1 MCKEAW
7 WLVEQSTLR
16 VFHRINGT
24 SIMAEFIDGKEESVE
39 TKNSI
44 SPPQVAKRSNIRLG
58 TNVSYIHDSIRGR
71 GSSLTHAEY
80 SHLHLSQRQ
89 QYLYNS
95 PYHIPLIE
103 ESAPIPENT
112 IYEADRPGTPAL
124 GDKGNLI
131 VDDAPSRLYRN
142 SLGDDDSTYEDSAR
156 YHRDNYTLDRHLSGG
171 LPGDPNLVF
180 PPTTAPPTSPSQ
192 LYALLLQRNIRP
204 TEYPISEPRPRAS
217 VPNHLEW
224 SSNIYQSRILQQNDY
239 RRDLRDYRERERL
252 SYGRIYNNTRPRYD
266 HYSHVDRRPFLNQ
279 NYTRLPYNMVR
290 IKNSN
295 DDDKESNSMN
305 GFTEDDEGNHEC
317 HDLRHS
323 TAPGLDLPTASV
335 DEFHQNGTL
344 PMGAADGPEPNGMP
358 SLGTIY
364 QGEWPMH
371 RALWMSGP
379 SSIGEKDPLDGFG
392 GDDTESIMSFSSSTA
407 TMSARRPHTHQLGT
421 KVEMVYSLL
430 SMLGSCNKEDM
441 SRTLLEMSSNQ
452 DSCIAMRQ
460 SGCLPLLI
468 QLLHGS
474 EGDQLLSEQRSSEN
488 VKWAVREARRR
499 ASQAL
504 HNIVHAHPDD
514 RRGRREARV
523 LRLLEQIRDYS
534 DFLRDLDSSNVD
546 FSHNEN
552 LDLHPGPAI
561 AALMKLSF
569 DEEHRHAMCQLE
581 VAETENVMRN
591 HGDGHGR
598 STTPQENP
606 YVSLISKGGLQAI
619 AELIQADHEVH
630 GNTSDQFCV
639 TVRRYAGMALTNL
652 TFGDGTNKA
661 LLCSMKPFM
670 QALVAQLHSPNE
682 DLRQVTASVLRN
694 LSWRADASSKQILR
708 EVGVV
713 TTLMKAA
720 MEAMKESTLKSIL
733 SALWNL
739 SAHCS
744 MNKADICEVD
754 GALEFLVSTL
764 TYKSSSSTLSIIE
777 NGGGILRNISSHI
790 AVQEE
795 YRVILRKH
803 KCLQTLLSHLKSPSL
818 TIVSNAC
825 GTLWN
830 LSARCPED
838 QQMLWEMGAVG
849 MLRNL
854 IHSKH
859 KMISMGSS
867 AALKNLLAAKPEGV
881 GLGLGSHSENGHHL
895 NGGLSNMPSLL
906 VRKQRA
912 LAADLDE
919 NLAETCDNIDSPKT
933 SPTPGGEFN
942 KKFTYEMNG
951 VDRKPQYLSYLPG
964 RMYHSINGHVGSPVR
979 VPRSESKDSLGS
991 SRSEPPHYKAQRE
1004 RFRIF
1009 VNNNRSIPMDCK
1021 IVQEK
1026 PAEWKEK
1033 TNLPFEG
1040 NSNVV
1045 LQMFRHLQSSNNST
1059 LSADIQTNGHAELSS
1074 GEEKPAVRPNSL
1086 PPPRKGYIRN
1096 NRLSEKNLY
1105 HNGLHHSNGTNGF
1118 EATEMNGHNP
1128 EPIHSSHNQINDTD
1142 FNELLEIPGNK
1153 RTFPNSKQD
1162 FGLLSG
1168 KAQSDIWRINT
1179 VHNQQDGIRGID
1191 QRDMFKNVVMRP
1203 KKTSD
1208 TLSSS
1213 ATTLGKEVASDDQSV
1228 DQTPLVIS
1236 RCSSLS
1242 SLTSCFQHS
1251 ARSSWVSDVSQRTS
1265 AVISPSDLPDSPGY
1279 CTSEEK
1285 HRIFEFTDKIP
1296 EADAQSLIRP
1306 RPAWPMNSLP
1316 SNDSLP
1322 SSIKRMSLESD
1333 VFVNSN
1339 EAMHSETI
1347 TDHSASLDILESPDS
1362 SKTPPSRPQN
1372 SPFSPDKDQFSSQE
1386 DSGSQEN
1393 EQQNQDDEKDN
1404 YLVEA
1409 CINLGMPGQKQ
1420 EMNTTLH
1427 SKISNLLCSVT
1438 YSRSGIPI
1446 KSRLT
1451 QSFPAACKPE
1461 TACANLASQ
1470 NYFQSIPG
1478 TSQSSNLHSRMAN
1491 SDGTICDDN
1500 DNLINSGN
1508 TSSSIPKYH
1517 RQREDCMFQNDSS
1530 ESKKGISDA
1539 FLSKCLDVCKKYPA
1553 LSQKS
1558 SFDQAELRTSGKTK
1572 TSIPQIVRTENT
1584 NFDTEQ
1590 HPRQLH
1596 IKSQNLPV
1604 YRGFSSE
1611 IRSKQDSQ
1619 IKRPQIQGNSSSTEE
1634 NISEDN
1640 ILSSS
1645 PSACDE
1651 SEGPDSDYRSR
1662 TSNNKSGDSILR
1674 NNRVRSRKTK
1684 ANRRSMEIRPPSE
1697 QSSEDDNKNVF
1708 SSRGVDIVS
1717 SQGPSHIISVP
1728 SSESEEKVKEDE
1740 RTKEKVSR
1748 GVIPDLLEGAAYQDG
1763 LSQESEQ
1770 RLQNSSSARTG
1781 IPRNM
1786 TDSMEL
1792 RRGALMIAAELEEGI
1807 EDYTHSSTSFD
1818 LENMKPPS
1826 CLAEMSMTSSGLSD
1840 LLSNGNGCYINGK
1853 RAVDRRRNIKR
1864 SKKLNNNHRFVFK
1877 SVRQTIAKTLD
1888 VSRQI
1893 DKDKPVSAST
1903 SMENISM
1910 KSSGTSDLIENIN
1923 PPSVLDDLSMTNSC
1937 ASLNSISSDI
1947 LESRSQSLA
1956 DPRSNSEMF
1965 QRLNAAAAMVQVY
1978 SRELSNIMTGSMKS
1992 SCNSDCLDLVKPPS
2006 IFQDIAEVTMED
2018 GTEILSDPLVSDF
2031 ELEEELPHDDEPSV
2045 PSTETMHSPFIPS
2058 AKYLDEGTDNLNSS
2072 VDGDSLM
2079 DKEHF
2084 PNKQIS
2090 SLAME
2095 PRNNSPLNSIQN
2107 PSLITDDDMSS
2118 GFFSNLTNDDHCS
2131 IDRDDNFESNIPSS
2145 SPPAERRGPRIVKP
2159 INRETIR
2166 QMQEKKN
2173 VEKSVKSIRGKVSV
2187 STPRNLLQQ
2196 VTSARIM
2203 GVNKSGLA
2211 KTPSPSVSGVRPTRT
2226 SALRASQNKQT
2237 NLKVSGGRMSP
2248 RSFLSKPPASATRS
2262 FNKVSK
2268 QTSPPKTTSISNFD
2282 SKVSNSNVE
2291 VKRPHPPVKQNTFT
2305 KDETS
2310 PKVPLDTDMPSIH
2323 SKLHTDYHNNNNKIS
2338 GEKVTSPLTTEAKV
2352 PDRKLSL
2359 SSTTS
2364 GLPSSNMS
2372 LQRKLSAP
2380 VQRKSEKSG
2389 ISLSPSSQSIA
2400 KIPEKKSPSSGNLAG
2415 RGTSA
2420 VGSRTTSTNSLSSV
2434 SSNSLSIKKQNSQK
2448 DVPSK
2453 ISSIWKR
2460 SESSSSANSPI
2471 TDSSSAEKQLS
2482 LATRGKI
2489 VTQKNVALR
2498 CSSVTTPPIQQ
2509 KTIPRS
2515 STYEKIS
2522 KTNSN
2527 LNDSAKSQN
2536 RATAQLSGTPKS
2548 KQPVNNVTRNIKKLP
2563 TAISKPSGGP
2573 RIVKPV
2579 TPRPK
2584 PHAITSKSLR
2594 QSGSFAPYSGS
2605 CGLSSGPPACITSGK
2620 SYGNFQDPK
2629 ISIPLVTAPFAYMME
2644 DASDS
2649 RRVDARKV
2657 DEETNPHWRNTDS
2670 SVDRKKSDSEESDRE
2685 FDTK

>member
-1 MCKEAW
+1 MVLLKTMKEIMSAMTYAIVRHHCQVIYSQFGLAIHQNDHQARRRFVEW
-7 WLVEQSTLR
+7 AQNEIAVVPDFHKRILFSDEAHFWLNGYVNKQNC
-16 VFHRINGT
+16 RIWSEAN
-24 SIMAEFIDGKEESVE
+24 
-39 TKNSI
+39 
-44 SPPQVAKRSNIRLG
+44 PQV
-58 TNVSYIHDSIRGR
+58 YIETPLHPEK
-71 GSSLTHAEY
+71 LTVWC
-80 SHLHLSQRQ
+80 
-89 QYLYNS
+89 
-95 PYHIPLIE
+95 
-103 ESAPIPENT
+103 
-112 IYEADRPGTPAL
+112 AL
-124 GDKGNLI
+124 W
-131 VDDAPSRLYRN
+131 A
-142 SLGDDDSTYEDSAR
+142 
-156 YHRDNYTLDRHLSGG
+156 GG
-171 LPGDPNLVF
+171 I
-180 PPTTAPPTSPSQ
+180 
-192 LYALLLQRNIRP
+192 IRP
-204 TEYPISEPRPRAS
+204 YFKTMKATT
-217 VPNHLEW
+217 L
-224 SSNIYQSRILQQNDY
+224 QS
-239 RRDLRDYRERERL
+239 
-252 SYGRIYNNTRPRYD
+252 
-266 HYSHVDRRPFLNQ
+266 
-279 NYTRLPYNMVR
+279 M
-290 IKNSN
+290 
-295 DDDKESNSMN
+295 
-305 GFTEDDEGNHEC
+305 
-317 HDLRHS
+317 
-323 TAPGLDLPTASV
+323 GLDLPTTSV

-344 PMGAADGPEPNGMP
+344 PMGTVDGPEPNGMP

-474 EGDQLLSEQRSSEN
+474 EGDQLLSEQRTSEN

-569 DEEHRHAMCQLE
+569 DEEHRHAMCQL
-581 VAETENVMRN
+581 
-591 HGDGHGR
+591 
-598 STTPQENP
+598 
-606 YVSLISKGGLQAI
+606 GGLQAI

-670 QALVAQLHSPNE
+670 QALVAQLYSPNE

-720 MEAMKESTLKSIL
+720 MEAQKESTLKSIL

-744 MNKADICEVD
+744 MNKADICEVE

-790 AVQEE
+790 AVREE
-795 YRVILRKH
+795 YRVTLRKH

-830 LSARCPED
+830 LSARCSED

-867 AALKNLLAAKPEGV
+867 AALKNLLAARPEGV
-881 GLGLGSHSENGHHL
+881 SLGLGSHSENGHL
-895 NGGLSNMPSLL
+895 NGGLTNMPSLL

-942 KKFTYEMNG
+942 KKFPYEMNG
-951 VDRKPQYLSYLPG
+951 IDRKPQYLSYLPG

-1009 VNNNRSIPMDCK
+1009 VNNNRSIPLDCK

-1045 LQMFRHLQSSNNST
+1045 LQMFRHLQSTNNST
-1059 LSADIQTNGHAELSS
+1059 TSTDIKTNGHAELSDV
-1074 GEEKPAVRPNSL
+1074 EEKPAVRPNSL
-1086 PPPRKGYIRN
+1086 PPPRKGYVRN

-1105 HNGLHHSNGTNGF
+1105 HNGLHHSNAMNGF
-1118 EATEMNGHNP
+1118 DSSEMNGHNA
-1128 EPIHSSHNQINDTD
+1128 EPTRSSHNQIDDTD

-1168 KAQSDIWRINT
+1168 KAQSDIWRSST
-1179 VHNQQDGIRGID
+1179 AHNQQDGLRGTD
-1191 QRDMFKNVVMRP
+1191 LRERFKNVVMRP

-1208 TLSSS
+1208 ALSSS
-1213 ATTLGKEVASDDQSV
+1213 ATTLSKEVVSDDQSV

-1285 HRIFEFTDKIP
+1285 HHIFEFTDKIP

-1316 SNDSLP
+1316 SNDSIP

-1339 EAMHSETI
+1339 EALHSETI
-1347 TDHSASLDILESPDS
+1347 TDHSVSLDVLESPTS

-1372 SPFSPDKDQFSSQE
+1372 SPFSPDKDQYSSQE
-1386 DSGSQEN
+1386 SSSSQEN
-1393 EQQNQDDEKDN
+1393 EQQKQNEEKDN
-1404 YLVEA
+1404 DLVEA
-1409 CINLGMPGQKQ
+1409 CINLGMPSQ
-1420 EMNTTLH
+1420 EQQMITTLH
-1427 SKISNLLCSVT
+1427 SKINNLLSSVT

-1461 TACANLASQ
+1461 TTCALASQ

-1478 TSQSSNLHSRMAN
+1478 TSQSSNLHTRMAN

-1508 TSSSIPKYH
+1508 IPKS
-1517 RQREDCMFQNDSS
+1517 QKQTEDSMSPKDSF
-1530 ESKKGISDA
+1530 ESQKGISEA
-1539 FLSKCLDVCKKYPA
+1539 FLSKCLDVCKRYPA
-1553 LSQKS
+1553 LSHKS
-1558 SFDQAELRTSGKTK
+1558 SFDQAELRMSGK
-1572 TSIPQIVRTENT
+1572 TSIPQIIRTENT
-1584 NFDTEQ
+1584 NFDAEQ

-1604 YRGFSSE
+1604 YRGFTSE
-1611 IRSKQDSQ
+1611 SRPKQDSQ
-1619 IKRPQIQGNSSSTEE
+1619 IQKPQIHGNSSSTEE

-1651 SEGPDSDYRSR
+1651 SEGPDSDYKSR
-1662 TSNNKSGDSILR
+1662 ASNNKSGDLILR
-1674 NNRVRSRKTK
+1674 NNRVRSRKSK

-1697 QSSEDDNKNVF
+1697 QSSEDDNKNMF
-1708 SSRGVDIVS
+1708 STRGVDIVS
-1717 SQGPSHIISVP
+1717 SQGPSHIVSVP

-1763 LSQESEQ
+1763 LSQETEH
-1770 RLQNSSSARTG
+1770 RLQGSSSGRTG

-2058 AKYLDEGTDNLNSS
+2058 AKYLDESADNLNSS

-2084 PNKQIS
+2084 PIKQIS

-2118 GFFSNLTNDDHCS
+2118 GFFSNLTTDDHCS

-2173 VEKSVKSIRGKVSV
+2173 VEKTVKSIRGKVSV
-2187 STPRNLLQQ
+2187 SGPRNLLQQ

-2203 GVNKSGLA
+2203 GVNKASLA

-2226 SALRASQNKQT
+2226 SALRASQNKQI
-2237 NLKVSGGRMSP
+2237 SGGRMSP
-2248 RSFLSKPPASATRS
+2248 RAFLSKPPASTAKS
-2262 FNKVSK
+2262 FNKISK
-2268 QTSPPKTTSISNFD
+2268 QTAAPKTTSISNLD
-2282 SKVSNSNVE
+2282 SRANNGNTE
-2291 VKRPHPPVKQNTFT
+2291 VKRPHPLVKQNTFT
-2305 KDETS
+2305 KDERS
-2310 PKVPLDTDMPSIH
+2310 PKVPLDLDMPSIQ
-2323 SKLHTDYHNNNNKIS
+2323 SKLHTDYRNNNNDKMC
-2338 GEKVTSPLTTEAKV
+2338 GEKVTSPLSTEAKV

-2359 SSTTS
+2359 STTTS

-2380 VQRKSEKSG
+2380 VQRKPEKYG
-2389 ISLSPSSQSIA
+2389 ISTSPSSQSIA

-2434 SSNSLSIKKQNSQK
+2434 SSNSLSVKKQNSQK

-2453 ISSIWKR
+2453 ISSIWKK
-2460 SESSSSANSPI
+2460 SESSSSANSPV
-2471 TDSSSAEKQLS
+2471 TDSSSAEKQLA
-2482 LATRGKI
+2482 LGTRGKI
-2489 VTQKNVALR
+2489 ATQKNVTLR
-2498 CSSVTTPPIQQ
+2498 CSSVTTPPVQQ
-2509 KTIPRS
+2509 KGIPRS

-2527 LNDSAKSQN
+2527 LNDNTKSQN
-2536 RATAQLSGTPKS
+2536 RATTQLSGGTPKT
-2548 KQPVNNVTRNIKKLP
+2548 KQPINNVAKNIRKFP
-2563 TAISKPSGGP
+2563 SAISKPSGGP

-2579 TPRPK
+2579 APRPK

-2594 QSGSFAPYSGS
+2594 QSGSFAPYSGGYS
-2605 CGLSSGPPACITSGK
+2605 LSSGPPACITSGK
-2620 SYGNFQDPK
+2620 SYGNAQDPK
-2629 ISIPLVTAPFAYMME
+2629 VSIPLVTAPFAYMTE
-2644 DASDS
+2644 NASDS
-2649 RRVDARKV
+2649 KRVDASRV
-2657 DEETNPHWRNTDS
+2657 GGDINPHWRNDTDS
-2670 SVDRKKSDSEESDRE
+2670 PSLDRKKSDSEESDKE